1 MKTIRYINKPNN
13 IFKKENFILSA
24 LNLAFL
30 SYYYD
35 QKFKNT
41 KNLVLWPDGVFS
53 KFFINSKKI
62 PGSQLIKDLKLNK
75 SIKEIKVVGNLN
87 QKGLKFLKKN
97 FKIKIIHK
105 KIPRINEEFIKNIS
119 ININKKTLCLITL
132 PTPKQELLATRISE
146 QNDFFKIIC
155 IGGGLDIA
163 SGYIKDCPKILK
175 FLGLEF
181 LWRLRT
187 DTMRRISRLIKTF
200 INFNLKIIYKPIGIK
215 FKKI

>member
-1 MKTIRYINKPNN
+1 M
-13 IFKKENFILSA
+13 
-24 LNLAFL
+24 
-30 SYYYD
+30 
-35 QKFKNT
+35 
-41 KNLVLWPDGVFS
+41 
-53 KFFINSKKI
+53 
-62 PGSQLIKDLKLNK
+62 
-75 SIKEIKVVGNLN
+75 VGNLN
-87 QKGLKFLKKN
+87 QKSLKFLKKN

-105 KIPRINEEFIKNIS
+105 KIPKINEEFIKNIS

-175 FLGLEF
+175 FLGLES

-187 DTMRRISRLIKTF
+187 DTLRRISRLIKTF
-200 INFNLKIIYKPIGIK
+200 INFNLKIIYKPLGIK

>member
-35 QKFKNT
+35 HKFKIT
-41 KNLVLWPDGVFS
+41 KNLVLWPDGIFS

-87 QKGLKFLKKN
+87 QKSLKFLK
-97 FKIKIIHK
+97 
-105 KIPRINEEFIKNIS
+105 EFHF
-119 ININKKTLCLITL
+119 LIFYSQL
-132 PTPKQELLATRISE
+132 VLKVLYFF
-146 QNDFFKIIC
+146 DFFQ
-155 IGGGLDIA
+155 
-163 SGYIKDCPKILK
+163 
-175 FLGLEF
+175 
-181 LWRLRT
+181 
-187 DTMRRISRLIKTF
+187 
-200 INFNLKIIYKPIGIK
+200 IY
-215 FKKI
+215 FF